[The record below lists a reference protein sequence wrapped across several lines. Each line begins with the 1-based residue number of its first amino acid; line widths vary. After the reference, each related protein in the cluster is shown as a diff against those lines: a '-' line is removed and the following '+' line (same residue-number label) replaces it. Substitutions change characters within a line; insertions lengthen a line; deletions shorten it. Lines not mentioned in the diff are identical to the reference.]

1 MTMVTGLT
9 LPRWMRRTLLVT
21 AALNAFGACMMA
33 PPTGGALRLLAG
45 LPEGEPLYMW
55 IVAAFVLIF
64 SAAYLAAGLA
74 GRADTL
80 FIAVGAA
87 GKIAFSVLL
96 GVYWII
102 PWIRWPRTV
111 SVRSSSRSGPSSAP
125 LPMAISPARRS

>member
-9 LPRWMRRTLLVT
+9 LPRWMRLTLLVT

-33 PPTGGALRLLAG
+33 PPTGGPLRLLAG

-64 SAAYLAAGLA
+64 AAAYLAAGLA

-96 GVYWII
+96 VVYWVIGVL
-102 PWIRWPRTV
+102 PWRAPV
-111 SVRSSSRSGPSSAP
+111 LGSSDLVLGG
-125 LPMAISPARRS
+125 LFCLWLFRRPTTG